1 MRADGN
7 QAEIVAALKRIG
19 ASVHDTH
26 RVGDGF
32 PDLVVGYRGA
42 TGLLELKLPGR
53 DLEPHQGDWHAA
65 WRGAPVLVARTVE
78 EAIAELTYAT
88 KASLRRSA

>member
-7 QAEIVAALKRIG
+7 QAEIVAALRRIG
-19 ASVHDTH
+19 VSVTETH
-26 RVGDGF
+26 RVGGGF

-53 DLEPHQGDWHAA
+53 DLEPHQRDWHAA

-78 EAIAELTYAT
+78 EAIAELTHAVRV
-88 KASLRRSA
+88 RRSA

>member
-7 QAEIVAALKRIG
+7 QADIVAALKRIG
-19 ASVHDTH
+19 ASVADTH
-26 RVGDGF
+26 LVGSGF

-53 DLEPHQGDWHAA
+53 DLEPHQRDWHAA
-65 WRGAPVLVARTVE
+65 WRGAPVLVARTVD
-78 EAIAELTYAT
+78 EAIAELTHAAR
-88 KASLRRSA
+88 KRVAA